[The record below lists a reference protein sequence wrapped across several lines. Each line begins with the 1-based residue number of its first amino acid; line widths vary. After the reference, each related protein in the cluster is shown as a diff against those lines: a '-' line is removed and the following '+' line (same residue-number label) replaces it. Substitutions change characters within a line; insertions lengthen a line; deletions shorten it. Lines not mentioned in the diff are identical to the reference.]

1 MNFDVYIKT
10 EDILSFLLN
19 VFEVIA
25 LIFRI
30 SKQML
35 SLSSYILQ
43 DQFIFRVKNNVRDYY
58 Y

>member
-1 MNFDVYIKT
+1 MNFDVYNKT

>member
-30 SKQML
+30 SKH
-35 SLSSYILQ
+35 LSSYILQ